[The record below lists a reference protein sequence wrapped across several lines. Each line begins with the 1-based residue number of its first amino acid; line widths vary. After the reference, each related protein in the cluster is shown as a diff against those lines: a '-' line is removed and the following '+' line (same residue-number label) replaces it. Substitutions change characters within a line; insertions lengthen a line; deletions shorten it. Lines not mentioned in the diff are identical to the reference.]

1 MSLTA
6 FVTGASGFLGSNLV
20 RELGKQGWET
30 TVIVRP
36 TSLLDDIQDIPLNIH
51 QGDIVD
57 ADSIA
62 RAMPERVNAVFHV
75 AASTNVWAGNND
87 EQDRINIDGTRNMI
101 EAAVAAGAGRFIHTS
116 SFTTWGFLD
125 GEITEHS
132 QRSRN
137 SDWINYVR
145 SKRIAEDLVKKAV
158 SEQRLD
164 AVILNPGHILGPG
177 DRHNWSQMVRMVAT
191 DTLPALPPGGGAFAD
206 VREVAK
212 AHIAAFH
219 KGESGEHY
227 LLGGD
232 DYSFAEI
239 IGLLGE
245 ILGKE
250 TPRKPTPAW
259 MLRTIAHLNAAIASI
274 TRKPPKI
281 TPESAAMICHH
292 MRCQSIRAKAV
303 LGYRHTPIRPLVEET
318 VAWMSQAGLLK

>member
-6 FVTGASGFLGSNLV
+6 FVTGANGFLGSNLV
-20 RELGKQGWET
+20 RELDRQGWET

-36 TSLLDDIQDIPLNIH
+36 TSLLDDIQDIPLKIH

-57 ADSIA
+57 VTSVHE
-62 RAMPERVNAVFHV
+62 AMPRDVDAVFHV

-87 EQDRINIDGTRNMI
+87 EQNRINIDGTRNMI
-101 EAAVAAGAGRFIHTS
+101 EAAITARAGRFIHTS
-116 SFTTWGFLD
+116 SFTTWGFLEGD
-125 GEITEHS
+125 INENS
-132 QRSRN
+132 PRSRN

-158 SEQRLD
+158 SEQKFE

-177 DRHNWSQMVRMVAT
+177 DRHNWSRMVKMVAT

-212 AHIAAFH
+212 AHITAFH
-219 KGESGEHY
+219 KGENGEHY

-232 DYSFAEI
+232 DYSFAEV
-239 IGLLGE
+239 IGLVGE

-250 TPRKPTPAW
+250 TPKKPTPSWA
-259 MLRTIAHLNAAIASI
+259 LRTIAHFNAAVASI

-292 MRCQSIRAKAV
+292 MRCQSTRAKAV
-303 LGYRHTPIRPLVEET
+303 LGYRHTPIRPLVEDT
-318 VAWMSQAGLLK
+318 VNWMRQAGLLK